1 MPRDGLEEWKARDPI
16 IELRKQTIPPFY
28 VTVTVDMTDAIKQRE
43 ELNSKAAKDNKI
55 SMNDMVVKAAALAL
69 GEFPQVN
76 CKIDGDNIVYLEDIN
91 IAYFPYSIN
100 GYAITR
106 NETFGAVKVVADT
119 EYRIIYG
126 VHIVGPHAT
135 EWTVRRC

>member
-28 VTVTVDMTDAIKQRE
+28 VTVTVDMTDAFKQRE

-91 IAYFPYSIN
+91 IAYFPHSIN

-106 NETFGAVKVVADT
+106 NETFDAVKVVADT